1 MTTVLVKSQGE
12 TLLSTLAALQC
23 APMRRLLGVL
33 LLTAGTSASATSVLV
48 VAENDGAR
56 DVAGE
61 LVEPFGKAKVKL
73 KVAGPQAPASQC
85 LQRPSGDRNR
95 CLSQAGETAFVDA
108 VLQLGA
114 TTSKG
119 RTTVTFLLLSLDDG
133 KLIKKEVATGPSANL
148 GGALKPV
155 ITRIA
160 KLVKPRPS
168 EPKGEPKGDPG
179 KTDPVKS
186 DPVVRAEPVKT
197 EPVKTQPDPVK
208 QPDAPTK
215 TNLEPVVVTPPE
227 SVVAP
232 AKAGS
237 GVTVAAWTTTGLAV
251 AAAGVAGTF
260 GAMGLGARS
269 QLDANE
275 AGISSLSRSQAN
287 ALATQ
292 ANTNFSV
299 ALGAGIGAGVL
310 GVVSAILWSQ
320 AP

>member
-1 MTTVLVKSQGE
+1 
-12 TLLSTLAALQC
+12 
-23 APMRRLLGVL
+23 MRRLLGVL
-33 LLTAGTSASATSVLV
+33 LLMAGTSASATSVLV
-48 VAENDGAR
+48 VAENDTAR

-85 LQRPSGDRNR
+85 LQRASGDRNR

-114 TTSKG
+114 STNKG

-155 ITRIA
+155 IARVA
-160 KLVKPRPS
+160 KLVKPRPA
-168 EPKGEPKGDPG
+168 EPKGEPKADPVV
-179 KTDPVKS
+179 KADPVKS
-186 DPVVRAEPVKT
+186 DPVVKAEPVKS
-197 EPVKTQPDPVK
+197 EPVKPQPDPVK
-208 QPDAPTK
+208 QQDAPTK
-215 TNLEPVVVTPPE
+215 ANLEPVVVTPPE

-232 AKAGS
+232 ARGS

-260 GAMGLGARS
+260 GAMGLGTRS

-275 AGISSLSRSQAN
+275 AGISALSRSQAN
-287 ALATQ
+287 ALAAQ

-320 AP
+320 TP

>member
-1 MTTVLVKSQGE
+1 M
-12 TLLSTLAALQC
+12 
-23 APMRRLLGVL
+23 
-33 LLTAGTSASATSVLV
+33 AGTSASATSVLV
-48 VAENDGAR
+48 VAENDAAR

-61 LVEPFGKAKVKL
+61 LVEPFGKAKVKM
-73 KVAGPQAPASQC
+73 KVAGTQAPASQC
-85 LQRPSGDRNR
+85 LLRPSGDRNR
-95 CLSQAGETAFVDA
+95 CLAQAGETAFVDA
-108 VLQLGA
+108 VLELGA
-114 TTSKG
+114 STSKG

-155 ITRIA
+155 IARIA
-160 KLVKPRPS
+160 RLVKPRPA
-168 EPKGEPKGDPG
+168 EPKPEPV
-179 KTDPVKS
+179 KTEPVKPDPVAKT
-186 DPVVRAEPVKT
+186 EPVKT
-197 EPVKTQPDPVK
+197 EPVKTEPVKAEPVK

-232 AKAGS
+232 VEKGS
-237 GVTVAAWTTTGLAV
+237 GLTVAAWTTTGLAV

-260 GAMGLGARS
+260 GGMGLSARG
-269 QLDANE
+269 QLDQNE
-275 AGISSLSRSQAN
+275 GGSSPLSRSQAN
-287 ALATQ
+287 ALAAQ

-320 AP
+320 TP

>member
-1 MTTVLVKSQGE
+1 
-12 TLLSTLAALQC
+12 
-23 APMRRLLGVL
+23 MRRLLGVL
-33 LLTAGTSASATSVLV
+33 LLMAGTSASATSVLV
-48 VAENDGAR
+48 VAENDAAR

-73 KVAGPQAPASQC
+73 KVAGPQAPATQC

-114 TTSKG
+114 SASKG

-160 KLVKPRPS
+160 KLVKPRPA
-168 EPKGEPKGDPG
+168 EPKGDPVV
-179 KTDPVKS
+179 KADPVKS
-186 DPVVRAEPVKT
+186 DPVVKADPVKT
-197 EPVKTQPDPVK
+197 DPVKTQPDPVK
-208 QPDAPTK
+208 PPDAPTK

-232 AKAGS
+232 AKGS

-287 ALATQ
+287 ALAGQ

-320 AP
+320 TP

>member
-1 MTTVLVKSQGE
+1 
-12 TLLSTLAALQC
+12 LLSTLGALQC
-23 APMRRLLGVL
+23 RPMRRLLGL
-33 LLTAGTSASATSVLV
+33 LLLMAGTSASATSVLV
-48 VAENDGAR
+48 VAENDAAR

-61 LVEPFGKAKVKL
+61 LVEAFGKVKVKM

-85 LQRPSGDRNR
+85 LLRPSGDRNH
-95 CLSQAGETAFVDA
+95 CLAQAGETAFVDA

-114 TTSKG
+114 TNSKG

-155 ITRIA
+155 IARIA
-160 KLVKPRPS
+160 RLVKPRAA
-168 EPKGEPKGDPG
+168 EPKPEPKP
-179 KTDPVKS
+179 DPVKPEPKP
-186 DPVVRAEPVKT
+186 DPVVKADPVKP
-197 EPVKTQPDPVK
+197 EPVKTQPEPVK
-208 QPDAPTK
+208 RQDAPTK

-232 AKAGS
+232 AAKGS
-237 GVTVAAWTTTGLAV
+237 GITVAAWTSTGLAV

-269 QLDANE
+269 QLDQNE
-275 AGISSLSRSQAN
+275 AGTSPLSRSQAN
-287 ALATQ
+287 ALAAQ

-320 AP
+320 TP

>member
-1 MTTVLVKSQGE
+1 
-12 TLLSTLAALQC
+12 
-23 APMRRLLGVL
+23 MRRLLGVL
-33 LLTAGTSASATSVLV
+33 LLMAGTSASATSVLV
-48 VAENDGAR
+48 VADNDAAR

-61 LVEPFGKAKVKL
+61 LVEPFGKAKVKM

-85 LQRPSGDRNR
+85 LLRPSGDRNR
-95 CLSQAGETAFVDA
+95 CLAQAGETAFVDA
-108 VLQLGA
+108 VLELGA
-114 TTSKG
+114 TSSKG

-155 ITRIA
+155 IARIA
-160 KLVKPRPS
+160 RLVKPRAA
-168 EPKGEPKGDPG
+168 EPKPEPVKPDPVKPEPVVKGEP
-179 KTDPVKS
+179 VKPDS
-186 DPVVRAEPVKT
+186 VKP
-197 EPVKTQPDPVK
+197 EPVKTQPEPVK
-208 QPDAPTK
+208 QADAPTK
-215 TNLEPVVVTPPE
+215 TTLEPVVVTPPE

-232 AKAGS
+232 ATKGS
-237 GVTVAAWTTTGLAV
+237 GLTVAAWTTTGLAV

-269 QLDANE
+269 QLDQNE
-275 AGISSLSRSQAN
+275 AGISPLSRSQAN
-287 ALATQ
+287 AVAAQ

-320 AP
+320 TP

>member
-1 MTTVLVKSQGE
+1 M
-12 TLLSTLAALQC
+12 
-23 APMRRLLGVL
+23 
-33 LLTAGTSASATSVLV
+33 AGTSASAASVLV
-48 VAENDGAR
+48 VAENDAAR

-61 LVEPFGKAKVKL
+61 LVEAFGKAKVKL

-85 LQRPSGDRNR
+85 LQRPGGDRNR

-114 TTSKG
+114 SASKG

-160 KLVKPRPS
+160 KLVKPRPA
-168 EPKGEPKGDPG
+168 EPKA
-179 KTDPVKS
+179 
-186 DPVVRAEPVKT
+186 DPVVKAEPVKT
-197 EPVKTQPDPVK
+197 EPVVKADPVK
-208 QPDAPTK
+208 SEPQAEPVKRQDAPTK
-215 TNLEPVVVTPPE
+215 TNLEPVVVAPPE
-227 SVVAP
+227 AVVAP
-232 AKAGS
+232 AAKGS
-237 GVTVAAWTTTGLAV
+237 GLTVAAWTTTGLAV

-260 GAMGLGARS
+260 GAMGLGART

-287 ALATQ
+287 ALAGQ

-320 AP
+320 TP

>member
-1 MTTVLVKSQGE
+1 M
-12 TLLSTLAALQC
+12 LSTLGALQC
-23 APMRRLLGVL
+23 APMRRLLGL
-33 LLTAGTSASATSVLV
+33 LLLMAGTSASATSVLV
-48 VAENDGAR
+48 VAENEAAR

-85 LQRPSGDRNR
+85 LQRASGDRNR
-95 CLSQAGETAFVDA
+95 CLAQAGDTAFVDA
-108 VLQLGA
+108 VLELGA
-114 TTSKG
+114 STSKG

-155 ITRIA
+155 IARIA
-160 KLVKPRPS
+160 RLVKPRPAES
-168 EPKGEPKGDPG
+168 KPDPVKTEPVKPE
-179 KTDPVKS
+179 PVKS
-186 DPVVRAEPVKT
+186 DPVVKTEPVKT
-197 EPVKTQPDPVK
+197 EPVKADPVK
-208 QPDAPTK
+208 RDAPTK

-232 AKAGS
+232 VEKGS

-260 GAMGLGARS
+260 GGMGLSARG
-269 QLDANE
+269 QLDQNE
-275 AGISSLSRSQAN
+275 GGSSPLSRSQAN
-287 ALATQ
+287 ALAAQ

-320 AP
+320 TP